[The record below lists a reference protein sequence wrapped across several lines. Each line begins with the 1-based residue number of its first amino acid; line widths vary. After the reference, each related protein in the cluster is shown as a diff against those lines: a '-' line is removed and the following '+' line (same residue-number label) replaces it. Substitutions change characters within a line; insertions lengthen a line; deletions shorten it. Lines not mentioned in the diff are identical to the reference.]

1 MATVLPWRR
10 SQTVA
15 PGTDALT
22 PLLTEYKTRRPRA
35 DTGVITRAY
44 RIAEEAHDGQLR
56 KTGEPYITHP
66 LAVATILAKIGLD
79 ETTLAAALLHD
90 AVEDTAVTLDD
101 IESGFGAQVAQIVDG
116 VTKLDRVK
124 FASKEAQQAA
134 TVRKMLIAMAKD
146 ARVLLIKL
154 ADRLHNMRT
163 IAAMEEA
170 KQQRTAQ
177 ETLDIYAPLAH
188 RLGIQDVRWQLED
201 LSFAA
206 LHPRRYAEIEQM
218 VSTRA
223 PEREIYLAQVVEQ
236 VQDRLETL
244 KIQGEVTG
252 RPKHHWSIYE
262 KMVVKGKEF
271 DDIFDLV
278 GIRVVVERESD
289 CYAALGCIHGSF
301 APVQGRIK
309 DYISMPKFNLYRS
322 LHTTVI
328 GPGGKPLE
336 VQIRTREMHRWAE
349 FGIAAHWGY
358 KESRSNG
365 GRDRDRDGDGKSG
378 RLSGAQVAWMSRI
391 GDMDV
396 GAEDPAEF
404 LESLKLDLEQD
415 EVYVFT
421 PAGDVQTLPNG
432 ATPVDFAY
440 AIHTDVGHRC
450 IGARVN
456 GRLMPLDTTL
466 ASGDTVEVVTAK
478 VPTAAPSRDWLR
490 FVATARARNKIRQ
503 WFSRE
508 RRDVAIE
515 NGREELVKALR
526 KAGLP
531 VQKLQGSPEMLKLA
545 LALNHADLE
554 SLHVA
559 IGEGHVSAASVVQRL
574 EKELR
579 GPEAEVQLPSTAR
592 QARRPGSGRSQVG
605 VHVEGID
612 DLMVRLSRC
621 CTPVPGDEI
630 IGFVTRGR
638 GVSVHRADC
647 SNTGALLNSEGR
659 MLEVEWDDQRQG
671 SFVASI
677 EVKALDRSRLL
688 TEVARVL
695 SEHHVNIIGSSSHTG
710 SDRVSK
716 MRFEFELAD
725 PAHLEHVVS
734 ALRRVDSVYDAYRL
748 LPGKGE
754 KAKTPALG
762 PEA

>member
-1 MATVLPWRR
+1 
-10 SQTVA
+10 
-15 PGTDALT
+15 
-22 PLLTEYKTRRPRA
+22 
-35 DTGVITRAY
+35 
-44 RIAEEAHDGQLR
+44 
-56 KTGEPYITHP
+56 
-66 LAVATILAKIGLD
+66 
-79 ETTLAAALLHD
+79 
-90 AVEDTAVTLDD
+90 
-101 IESGFGAQVAQIVDG
+101 
-116 VTKLDRVK
+116 
-124 FASKEAQQAA
+124 
-134 TVRKMLIAMAKD
+134 
-146 ARVLLIKL
+146 
-154 ADRLHNMRT
+154 
-163 IAAMEEA
+163 
-170 KQQRTAQ
+170 
-177 ETLDIYAPLAH
+177 
-188 RLGIQDVRWQLED
+188 
-201 LSFAA
+201 
-206 LHPRRYAEIEQM
+206 
-218 VSTRA
+218 
-223 PEREIYLAQVVEQ
+223 
-236 VQDRLETL
+236 
-244 KIQGEVTG
+244 
-252 RPKHHWSIYE
+252 
-262 KMVVKGKEF
+262 
-271 DDIFDLV
+271 
-278 GIRVVVERESD
+278 
-289 CYAALGCIHGSF
+289 
-301 APVQGRIK
+301 
-309 DYISMPKFNLYRS
+309 
-322 LHTTVI
+322 
-328 GPGGKPLE
+328 
-336 VQIRTREMHRWAE
+336 
-349 FGIAAHWGY
+349 
-358 KESRSNG
+358 
-365 GRDRDRDGDGKSG
+365 
-378 RLSGAQVAWMSRI
+378 MSRI
-391 GDMDV
+391 GDMDL

-421 PAGDVQTLPNG
+421 PAGDVQTLPTG

-456 GRLMPLDTTL
+456 GRLMPLDTQLT
-466 ASGDTVEVVTAK
+466 SGDTVEVVTAK

-545 LALNHADLE
+545 QSMNHADLE

-605 VHVEGID
+605 VHVEGMD

-647 SNTGALLNSEGR
+647 SNASALVSSEGR

-688 TEVARVL
+688 TEVTRVL

-725 PAHLEHVVS
+725 PEHLEHVVS

-748 LPGKGE
+748 LPGKGASA
-754 KAKTPALG
+754 KASSGMPDTG
-762 PEA
+762 T

>member
-10 SQTVA
+10 SQAAVPA
-15 PGTDALT
+15 ADPLG
-22 PLLTEYKTRRPRA
+22 PLLTEYRARRPRA
-35 DTGVITRAY
+35 DVALISRAY
-44 RIAEEAHDGQLR
+44 RIAEQAHEGQLR

-66 LAVATILAKIGLD
+66 VAVATILAKIGLD

-90 AVEDTAVTLDD
+90 AVEDTDVTLDD
-101 IESGFGAQVAQIVDG
+101 IERDFGVQVAQIVDG

-163 IAAMEEA
+163 IAAMEEW

-301 APVQGRIK
+301 VPVQGRIK

-358 KESRSNG
+358 KESRGS
-365 GRDRDRDGDGKSG
+365 GRDRDGDGRDGKSG

-391 GDMDV
+391 GDMDDS
-396 GAEDPAEF
+396 AEDPAEF
-404 LESLKLDLEQD
+404 LDSLKLDLEQD

-456 GRLMPLDTTL
+456 GRLMPLDTKL

-478 VPTAAPSRDWLR
+478 VPTAAPSRDWMK
-490 FVATARARNKIRQ
+490 FVATPRARNKIRQ

-545 LALNHADLE
+545 STLNHADLE

-559 IGEGHVSAASVVQRL
+559 IGEGHVSATSVVQRL
-574 EKELR
+574 EKDLR
-579 GPEAEVQLPSTAR
+579 GPDAEVQLPSTAR
-592 QARRPGSGRSQVG
+592 QARRPGAGRSQVG
-605 VHVEGID
+605 VHVEGMD

-647 SNTGALLNSEGR
+647 SNASALTSTEGR

-688 TEVARVL
+688 TEVTRVL

-725 PAHLEHVVS
+725 PEHLEHVVS

-754 KAKTPALG
+754 KTSA
-762 PEA
+762 